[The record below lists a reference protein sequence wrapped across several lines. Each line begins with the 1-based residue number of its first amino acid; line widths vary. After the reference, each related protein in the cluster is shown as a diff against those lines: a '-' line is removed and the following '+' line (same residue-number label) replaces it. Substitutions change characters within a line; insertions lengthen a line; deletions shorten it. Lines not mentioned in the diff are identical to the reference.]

1 MFPIKTNI
9 SPILFRKNNNKFIP
23 FSISTINK
31 NEKKIKIV
39 PKTFQKGVFK
49 REV

>member
-1 MFPIKTNI
+1 MFSVKTNT
-9 SPILFRKNNNKFIP
+9 SPILFRKNKNNA
-23 FSISTINK
+23 FSIPIIK